1 MNELLEKFNAVEV
14 KADNRISPVDKL
26 FCEKN
31 QAAYEAAI
39 SSYQELSFFWD
50 DMEKTQNELLNGVER
65 EKRHNYLDSQS
76 KLYVSK
82 SAINE
87 HIMSLHGEFIRV
99 IVGYFTST
107 YKVSISSCEVKETLL
122 PEKPDSR
129 YGMEDKWA
137 AYENQMQTIIV
148 RYEDIVDQI
157 ILRLG
162 GRSFTEQAFYEL
174 TQGCHNAAW
183 NTSAQEAK
191 FERKKDTLRF
201 TGYFCSFT
209 SYSYSYDKW
218 ELTDGMKSIM
228 RGAAHFEADA
238 YGVYPPEL
246 SELVGYGNSNRDI
259 VEFSGCSKL
268 VQIKMFKNGRV
279 DLKFTTPEYAEAF
292 VDRYLGNVA

>member
-1 MNELLEKFNAVEV
+1 MNELLEKFSAVVV
-14 KADNRISPVDKL
+14 KADNRISPADKL
-26 FCEKN
+26 FCENN
-31 QAAYEAAI
+31 QSAYEAAI

-50 DMEKTQNELLNGVER
+50 DMEKTQEELLGDNDSDTYR
-65 EKRHNYLDSQS
+65 NYLISQGNV
-76 KLYVSK
+76 KISK
-82 SAINE
+82 SDIKG
-87 HIMSLHGEFIRV
+87 HIMSLHAYFIEV
-99 IVGYFTST
+99 IVRHFTST
-107 YKVSISSCEVKETLL
+107 YKVSISTNEVKEALL
-122 PEKPDSR
+122 PEKPESH
-129 YGMEDKWA
+129 YGMEDKWE
-137 AYENQMQTIIV
+137 AYENQMLTLIV
-148 RYEDIVDQI
+148 RYEDVVDQI
-157 ILRLG
+157 ILRLD

-228 RGAAHFEADA
+228 RGAAHFEANT

-246 SELVGYGNSNRDI
+246 SELMGYGNSNWDI

-268 VQIKMFKNGRV
+268 VQIRMFKNGRV

>member
-1 MNELLEKFNAVEV
+1 MNELLKKFSAVEV
-14 KADNRISPVDKL
+14 KADNRISPADKL

-50 DMEKTQNELLNGVER
+50 DMVKTQERLLGDKDSDTYR
-65 EKRHNYLDSQS
+65 NYLISQGNVKIS
-76 KLYVSK
+76 RSD
-82 SAINE
+82 ING
-87 HIMSLHGEFIRV
+87 HIMSLHAFFIEV
-99 IVGYFTST
+99 IVRHFSST
-107 YKVSISSCEVKETLL
+107 YKVSISTYAVKEALL
-122 PEKPDSR
+122 PEEPDSR
-129 YGMEDKWA
+129 YGMEDKWE
-137 AYENQMQTIIV
+137 AYEHEMQTLIV

-157 ILRLG
+157 ILRLD
-162 GRSFTEQAFYEL
+162 GRSFAEQAFYEL

-183 NTSAQEAK
+183 NTIKHTPQ

-209 SYSYSYDKW
+209 EYSYSSDSWK
-218 ELTDGMKSIM
+218 LMDDMKSIM
-228 RGAAHFEADA
+228 RGAAHFETDA

-246 SELVGYGNSNRDI
+246 SELMGYGDSKWCI

-292 VDRYLGNVA
+292 VDRYLGKVA

>member
-1 MNELLEKFNAVEV
+1 MNELLEKFSTVEV
-14 KADNRISPVDKL
+14 KADNRISVVDKL

-50 DMEKTQNELLNGVER
+50 DMVKTQEELLGDEDSDMYY
-65 EKRHNYLDSQS
+65 NYLISRDNV
-76 KLYVSK
+76 KISK
-82 SAINE
+82 SDING
-87 HIMSLHGEFIRV
+87 HIMSLHATFIEV
-99 IVGYFTST
+99 IVRHFTSM
-107 YKVSISSCEVKETLL
+107 YKVSISMHEVKEALL
-122 PEKPDSR
+122 PEEPDSR
-129 YGMEDKWA
+129 YGMEDKWE
-137 AYENQMQTIIV
+137 AYENQMLTLIV

-157 ILRLG
+157 ILRLD

-174 TQGCHNAAW
+174 TLGCHNAAW
-183 NTSAQEAK
+183 NTIKHTAE

-201 TGYFCSFT
+201 TGYFCSFRT
-209 SYSYSYDKW
+209 YGYSCDKW

-228 RGAAHFEADA
+228 RGAAHFESDA

-246 SELVGYGNSNRDI
+246 AELVGYGASNWCI
-259 VEFSGCSKL
+259 VEFSGCTKL